1 MDHEAPAIA
10 EIRLA
15 DAPAGGGLVDRWIA
29 LPARLVGGNGL
40 LGAVFVAAL
49 VLLVPS
55 GILWLTG
62 SLRIPDLEPR
72 VWLPAAIAGLVLA
85 LIVVH
90 DRIAL
95 AALTDFEPAL
105 GPGPDIALLRRGL
118 TSIPDRLA
126 LPAVVLI
133 EVIATIGY
141 LSDPPTLAQLQARSV
156 GEAAMIVL
164 VNWISI
170 GAVALL
176 LIHAWIQLRAV
187 VRIHRMAA
195 RVDLF
200 DVSPV
205 HAFARLT
212 AATGVGFLLVGI
224 LILGDPTARRDSLF
238 YASEAIGVMV
248 VAAITFA
255 VPLWGMHERLV
266 AEQQRLLREV
276 NVRLQQTM
284 ERIGAMARAAEL
296 DGIDRFA
303 TAQAALIG
311 QRELIARLSTWPW
324 STGTIRGFATTLLIP
339 VAIWLITRLLDR
351 VV

>member
-1 MDHEAPAIA
+1 MKHQAPAIA
-10 EIRLA
+10 ELRFA
-15 DAPAGGGLVDRWIA
+15 DPPAGGGRVDRSIA
-29 LPARLVGGNGL
+29 LPARLVGGNGV
-40 LGAVFVAAL
+40 LGAALVAVI

-55 GILWLTG
+55 GILWITG
-62 SLRIPDLEPR
+62 SLAFPDLEPR
-72 VWLPAAIAGLVLA
+72 VWLPAAIAGTVLA

-105 GPGPDIALLRRGL
+105 GPGHDVTLLRRGL
-118 TSIPDRLA
+118 VSIPDRLA
-126 LPAVVLI
+126 LPAVVVV

-176 LIHAWIQLRAV
+176 LIHAWIQLQAV
-187 VRIHRMAA
+187 VRIHRLAT

-200 DVSPV
+200 DASPL

-238 YASEAIGVMV
+238 YASEAIGVMA

-255 VPLWGMHERLV
+255 VPLWGMHGRLV

-276 NVRLQQTM
+276 DDRLRQTM

-296 DGIDRFA
+296 DGIDRLA
-303 TAQAALIG
+303 TAQTALIS
-311 QRELIARLSTWPW
+311 QRDLIGRLSTWPW